1 MNTKNPAPKLLL
13 GLPLGLAVA
22 VALLS
27 TPLPAHAGRNC
38 DETPPSAD
46 QTQKAIR
53 LARQVREVLESNH
66 VSVAAL
72 GRIGSDQSKRGFR
85 YTHVGYLVR
94 HHPAGQWTVVHELNH
109 CGSGSSELFDEGL
122 ANFYMDDPF
131 DYETS
136 IIIPSPAMQD
146 KLRKILL
153 GPAKRALH
161 EPIYSS
167 IANPWATN
175 YQNSNGWVL
184 EMFAVAAAEPNG
196 VNSRAQAQTW
206 LREHDYRP
214 SQIHIGGGERA
225 GARLFTPNIRFG
237 DHPDTAWETQTYEV
251 NTGDSTLDFLRRVD
265 PASRKFVLRLDD
277 PTVASEEQSVG
288 AARVADARETRQV
301 AASPVAV
308 ALPSVSST
316 PPAGQPSSPQ
326 PSIQPARGASAPKGT
341 PPSPV
346 PGAFVDTSMP
356 RAQLLQSIQGLV
368 ASYACRPQGYLRQ
381 CRQIERSPCESQV
394 SEAVLRCFAT
404 VSDQQ
409 LAGASEQA
417 AMQQILEIGYCAVEN
432 VDAGAGKQ
440 PARTASGQECPKVR
454 DYR

>member
-1 MNTKNPAPKLLL
+1 MNTRTKAPRLAP
-13 GLPLGLAVA
+13 GLPLGFALTI
-22 VALLS
+22 ALLGA
-27 TPLPAHAGRNC
+27 PLPAHAGRNC

-53 LARQVREVLESNH
+53 LARQVRAELESNH

-94 HHPAGQWTVVHELNH
+94 QHPAGQWTVVHELNN

-122 ANFYMDDPF
+122 ANFYLDDLF

-136 IIIPSPAMQD
+136 IIIPSPAMQNN
-146 KLRKILL
+146 LQRVLL
-153 GPAKRALH
+153 GPTKRASH

-167 IANPWATN
+167 IANPWATE

-184 EMFAVAAAEPNG
+184 EMFAVAAAESNG
-196 VNSRAQAQTW
+196 VTNRAQAQTW
-206 LREHDYRP
+206 LREHGYRP

-237 DHPDTAWETQTYEV
+237 DHPGSAWENQTYEV

-265 PASRKFVLRLDD
+265 PASRKIVLRLDEKA
-277 PTVASEEQSVG
+277 VVLQGQSV
-288 AARVADARETRQV
+288 ESTRMTDVSQANQV
-301 AASPVAV
+301 DVLPPVATAGTLS
-308 ALPSVSST
+308 ALPMASS
-316 PPAGQPSSPQ
+316 PPSSPSPQ
-326 PSIQPARGASAPKGT
+326 ATRGEATSKAASAPT
-341 PPSPV
+341 APAISI
-346 PGAFVDTSMP
+346 DTGMP
-356 RAQLLQSIQGLV
+356 RAQLLQSIQSLV
-368 ASYACRPQGYLRQ
+368 APYACRPQGYLRQ
-381 CRQIERSPCESQV
+381 CRQIERPSCEKQV

-417 AMQQILEIGYCAVEN
+417 AMQQILEIGYCAVES
-432 VDAGAGKQ
+432 VDADAGKQ
-440 PARTASGQECPKVR
+440 PAKTTAGQECPKVR